1 MTQQQLQCCQD
12 QEEKNTIFKFKLFM
26 NKLYSLVLMAACIP
40 FISNAQV
47 AKPFTI
53 ATLDPGHF
61 HAALVQKTMYPNVSK
76 DVYVYAKPSADLDM
90 HLKRISDYNNR
101 KDNPTAWNE
110 VLYTGDDFFD
120 KMIAD
125 KKGNIVMLSG
135 NNEKKS
141 EYILNSLQ
149 KGFHVL
155 ADKPMAID
163 EKGFEKIKKS
173 FAVAKQNK
181 LQLYDIMTE
190 RFEVT
195 TVLQRL
201 FSQMPEIF
209 GKLENGT
216 KEHPAIEKKNVH
228 LLYKMVSG
236 NVLTRPEWF
245 MDINKQGEGIADVMT
260 HMTDLVQWEAYP
272 DQVLDYHKDIQ
283 ILDANHWPTMLSLK
297 QFNTL
302 THATQFPDYLAK
314 NVVHDTL
321 LKYYCNGD
329 ILYKLKNTYV
339 KTTTLWNYAS
349 EDGSGDTYEAFMKGT
364 KSTLIVKQGKA
375 ENFKPIL
382 YIAPKKDD
390 AQFEQNIQA
399 AVKKL
404 QTSYEGLT
412 ATKTKEGWRID
423 VPAKYREGHEEHFAR
438 VVQHYLGYLQNNNM
452 PAWEVPNMLA
462 KYYTTT
468 KALTLAQSKK

>member
-1 MTQQQLQCCQD
+1 MISKIINKPMPRKLVVILF
-12 QEEKNTIFKFKLFM
+12 IFL
-26 NKLYSLVLMAACIP
+26 IP
-40 FISNAQV
+40 IFAMSQAS
-47 AKPFTI
+47 KPFTI
-53 ATLDPGHF
+53 VTLDPGHF

-90 HLKRISDYNNR
+90 HLKRITDYNNR
-101 KDNPTAWNE
+101 KDNPTTWNE
-110 VLYTGDDFFD
+110 VLYTGDDFFN
-120 KMIAD
+120 KMITD

-163 EKGFEKIKKS
+163 EKGFEKIKQS
-173 FAVAKQNK
+173 FSVAKQNK

-190 RFEVT
+190 RFEIA

-201 FSQMPEIF
+201 FSQMPEVF

-216 KEHPAIEKKNVH
+216 KEHPAIVKKNVH

-272 DQVLDYHKDIQ
+272 DQIIDYKKDIQ
-283 ILDANHWPTMLSLK
+283 ILEANHWPTMLSIN

-302 THATQFPDYLAK
+302 THANKFPAYLSR
-314 NVVHDTL
+314 NVVNDTV

-349 EDGSGDTYEAFMKGT
+349 ADGSGDTYEAYMKGT

-375 ENFKPIL
+375 EQFKPTL
-382 YIAPKKDD
+382 SIAPQIDD
-390 AQFEQNIQA
+390 LLFEQNLQA

-404 QTSYEGLT
+404 QATYEGLSLL
-412 ATKTKEGWRID
+412 KTSEGWKIE

-438 VVQHYLGYLQNNNM
+438 VVQHYLSYLENNNM

-468 KALTLAQSKK
+468 KALALAQYKK

>member
-1 MTQQQLQCCQD
+1 MQ
-12 QEEKNTIFKFKLFM
+12 K
-26 NKLYSLVLMAACIP
+26 LMAAFLFV
-40 FISNAQV
+40 FILPVCVMAQQ

-53 ATLDPGHF
+53 VTLDPGHF
-61 HAALVQKTMYPNVSK
+61 HAALVQKTMYPNVNSN
-76 DVYVYAKPSADLDM
+76 VFVYAKQTADLDM
-90 HLKRISDYNNR
+90 HLKRISDYNAR
-101 KDNPTAWNE
+101 KENPTTWKE
-110 VLYTGDDFFD
+110 VLYTGDDFFN
-120 KMIAD
+120 KMIAE

-141 EYILNSLQ
+141 EYILTSLQ

-163 EKGFEKIKKS
+163 AKGFEKIKKS

-201 FSQMPEIF
+201 VAEMPEIF
-209 GKLENGT
+209 GVLENGT

-228 LLYKMVSG
+228 LLYKTVSG

-245 MDINKQGEGIADVMT
+245 MDIAKQGEGIADVMT

-272 DQVLDYHKDIQ
+272 NQVIDYTKDIQ
-283 ILDANHWPTMLSLK
+283 ILDANHWPTQLTLS
-297 QFNTL
+297 QFSTL
-302 THATQFPDYLAK
+302 THAKQFPAYLAK
-314 NVVHDTL
+314 NIVHDTVL
-321 LKYYCNGD
+321 NYYCNGD

-349 EDGSGDTYEAFMKGT
+349 QDGSGDTYEAFMKGT
-364 KSTLIVKQGKA
+364 KSTLIVKQGKE
-375 ENFKPIL
+375 ENFKPVL
-382 YIAPKKDD
+382 YIAPKQDNAD
-390 AQFEQNIQA
+390 FEN
-399 AVKKL
+399 KL
-404 QTSYEGLT
+404 QKAIAGLQSQY
-412 ATKTKEGWRID
+412 AGLAITKTSLGWRVD

-452 PAWEVPNMLA
+452 PVWEVPNMLA